1 VTREDKGATEID
13 DQEKIPPYVKKIMES
28 DRKGLTGFICSD
40 CRPLF
45 HHGKIKGNENI
56 LKYHG
61 SLCGVCGDKLGRA
74 DTPKKKNSN
83 SPCDG
88 IAEEDL
94 RRYGAHGDRCH
105 KSCYDLARKQEPQQ
119 TEEESRPALQLEIGT
134 IDTGRD
140 KSTPLSKAEE
150 QCLSF
155 WLSCKRA
162 QGVKTVRLKSY
173 KANGGGRTST
183 IQFVAESTGNS
194 DSTKYR
200 NKRTLV
206 EAAKTVTKRNKHTTT
221 TELIAD
227 TALHTSEGKK
237 ARLVSPENQKP
248 VSLEAIQSSIRGS
261 HAKTEKF
268 VTEFKRAKVR
278 YDITLRE
285 LASRRKKRRLPM
297 EFSVDKV
304 LHPECGSSASQA
316 VYTKRSVDMCNIAAQ
331 RHSMLMSS
339 PSFVE
344 LPDIKLG
351 GKDALY
357 CTLAVCARVLV
368 KIKKKK
374 QNQPHHHRACLR
386 VLFFCSTMRVVAIT
400 RRYCSRE
407 TYEPRPAYHGQ
418 PWLDICMLATTLR
431 VPS

>member
-1 VTREDKGATEID
+1 MTREDKGATEID
-13 DQEKIPPYVKKIMES
+13 DPEKIPPYVKNIMEI
-28 DRKGLTGFICSD
+28 DQKGLSGFICSG
-40 CRPLF
+40 CQPLYYNQ
-45 HHGKIKGNENI
+45 KMKDNDNI
-56 LKYHG
+56 LKYHA
-61 SLCGVCGDKLGRA
+61 SLCGVCGKHMARA
-74 DTPKKKNSN
+74 DTKKLRNSN
-83 SPCDG
+83 SPCGG

-94 RRYGAHGDRCH
+94 RRYGARRDRCH
-105 KSCYDLARKQEPQQ
+105 KSCFNLARKQEPPQ

-140 KSTPLSKAEE
+140 KRILLSEAEE

-162 QGVKTVRLKSY
+162 QGVKTVHLKSY

-206 EAAKTVTKRNKHTTT
+206 EAAKTATKRNKHTTT

-227 TALHTSEGKK
+227 TALHTLEGKK
-237 ARLVSPENQKP
+237 AGLVSPENQKP

-304 LHPECGSSASQA
+304 LHPECGSSALQT

-331 RHSMLMSS
+331 RHSMLMGS

-357 CTLAVCARVLV
+357 WTLAVCACVLVIV

-374 QNQPHHHRACLR
+374 QNHPHHHRAVC
-386 VLFFCSTMRVVAIT
+386 VSFFFCAVRCGWWQLQGTITAEECADPGQRVMVDLGWP
-400 RRYCSRE
+400 YVCWQ
-407 TYEPRPAYHGQ
+407 RP
-418 PWLDICMLATTLR
+418 
-431 VPS
+431 